1 MSTSLRDFLNA
12 LVAYGEGKLDEKGI
26 KAIGDLIPRLEGEEG
41 VLACCRWLLGF
52 IVMNNI
58 NELLEAR
65 NAMEERLFNSG
76 GMMSGGMMTAT
87 EDDWVKYQTLAS
99 SLSMRIEILRG
110 IWKHSI
116 FPCVIGW

>member
-1 MSTSLRDFLNA
+1 M
-12 LVAYGEGKLDEKGI
+12 
-26 KAIGDLIPRLEGEEG
+26 LEGEEG
-41 VLACCRWLLGF
+41 VLACCLWLLGF
-52 IVMNNI
+52 IVMNDM

-76 GMMSGGMMTAT
+76 GMMTAT
-87 EDDWVKYQTLAS
+87 EDDWVKYQTLGS
-99 SLSMRIEILRG
+99 SLLTRIEILIR